1 MRHAEQ
7 HARSRTQERRRRL
20 AVEAARLMSESGI
33 RDFHQAKLKAAE
45 RLGIHDDKA
54 LPRNSEVQDA
64 LREYQRIFLGDSQPQ
79 LLRERREAAEQAM
92 DFFARFDPR
101 LVGAVL
107 EGTADTHSSVC
118 LHLFTD
124 EPESVPLFL
133 AEQRIPFEQRS
144 RYLRLDRERSIEAPV
159 YTFAAAGTPIDI
171 TVLPRQALRQ
181 APLDRVDER
190 PMQRATLAALRE
202 LILLDQLAD
211 YESSRAPP

>member
-64 LREYQRIFLGDSQPQ
+64 LREYQRIFLADSQPQ

-92 DFFARFDPR
+92 GFFERFDPR

-107 EGTADTHSSVC
+107 EGTADAHSAVC

-124 EPESVPLFL
+124 EPEAVPLFL

-144 RYLRLDRERSIEAPV
+144 RLLRMDRDRSIEAPV
-159 YTFAAAGTPIDI
+159 YQFAADATPIDI
-171 TVLPRQALRQ
+171 TVLPRHALRQ
-181 APLDRVDER
+181 APLDRVEER
-190 PMQRATLAALRE
+190 PMQRATLATLRE
-202 LILLDQLAD
+202 LLLVDQLAG
-211 YESSRAPP
+211 YEAGRAR